1 LKHLQCA
8 LKTTLPCEQSWT
20 ESKPHHCGPNNA
32 RSLAAGYDAMPSG
45 LSGLLEQARHVS
57 ARAAAR
63 GATVKEGSSWELR
76 R

>member
-1 LKHLQCA
+1 MTDKKKSRQ
-8 LKTTLPCEQSWT
+8 TTAP
-20 ESKPHHCGPNNA
+20 
-32 RSLAAGYDAMPSG
+32 LAAGYDAMPSG